1 MTTTPPWLAK
11 LLQRLW
17 RLRSGVIGALI
28 VLMAISAA
36 IWPQALA
43 PHDPYGQQLSRRLL
57 PPAWSAG
64 GHSAYLFG
72 TDHVGRDYLSRII
85 YGSRVSLLCG
95 FLATLLAC
103 VVGVT
108 LGVMAGYYGGVV
120 DSVVSNLVNVMLAFP
135 FILLALAVIAVM
147 GPSFTNL
154 IIVLGL
160 TTWTAYTR
168 VVRAEV
174 LTYRERDFV
183 QAATSL
189 GGTDIRIVLRHILP
203 NLLNTIVVLASLEV
217 ARNILREAFLSFLG
231 LGIQPP
237 TPSWG
242 GMLSEGR
249 VYMLNKWWLATF
261 PGLAI
266 FGATLGINMLGDG
279 LRDLLDPHLDV

>member
-1 MTTTPPWLAK
+1 
-11 LLQRLW
+11 
-17 RLRSGVIGALI
+17 
-28 VLMAISAA
+28 
-36 IWPQALA
+36 
-43 PHDPYGQQLSRRLL
+43 L
-57 PPAWSAG
+57 PPACESG
-64 GHSAYLFG
+64 GQTTHLLG
-72 TDHVGRDYLSRII
+72 TDHVGRDYLSRIV
-85 YGSRVSLLCG
+85 YGSRVSLWCG

-103 VVGVT
+103 VVGVA
-108 LGVMAGYYGGVV
+108 LGVLGGYYGGLV
-120 DSVVSNLVNVMLAFP
+120 DSMISNTVNVMLAFP
-135 FILLALAVIAVM
+135 FILLALAVIAVL

-189 GGTDIRIVLRHILP
+189 GSTNLRVILRHILP

-249 VYMLNKWWLATF
+249 IYMLNKWWLATF

-266 FGATLGINMLGDG
+266 FCTALGINLLGDG
-279 LRDLLDPHLDV
+279 LRDLLDPHLDL

>member
-1 MTTTPPWLAK
+1 M
-11 LLQRLW
+11 
-17 RLRSGVIGALI
+17 
-28 VLMAISAA
+28 
-36 IWPQALA
+36 
-43 PHDPYGQQLSRRLL
+43 
-57 PPAWSAG
+57 
-64 GHSAYLFG
+64 
-72 TDHVGRDYLSRII
+72 GRDYLSRII
-85 YGSRVSLLCG
+85 YGSRVALLCG

-103 VVGVT
+103 AVGVT
-108 LGVMAGYYGGVV
+108 LGMVAGYYGGVI

-135 FILLALAVIAVM
+135 FILLALVVIAVM

-154 IIVLGL
+154 IVVLGL
-160 TTWTAYTR
+160 TTWTVYTR

-183 QAATSL
+183 HAAASL
-189 GGTDIRIVLRHILP
+189 GSTDLRIILRHILP
-203 NLLNTIVVLASLEV
+203 NLVNTIVVLASLEV

-249 VYMLNKWWLATF
+249 IYMLNKWWFATF

-266 FGATLGINMLGDG
+266 FGATLGINLFGDG

>member
-1 MTTTPPWLAK
+1 MR
-11 LLQRLW
+11 LLRRAW
-17 RLRSGVIGALI
+17 RLRSGVFG
-28 VLMAISAA
+28 AA
-36 IWPQALA
+36 IVGLAIVAGIWPALLA
-43 PHDPYGQQLSRRLL
+43 PHDPYQQQLSTRLL
-57 PPAWSAG
+57 PPAWDRG
-64 GHSAYLFG
+64 GKATYTLG

-85 YGSRVSLLCG
+85 YGARVSLLCG

-103 VVGVT
+103 AVGVT
-108 LGVMAGYYGGVV
+108 LGMMAGFYGGLV
-120 DSVVSNLVNVMLAFP
+120 DSIISNLVNIMLAFP
-135 FILLALAVIAVM
+135 FILLALAVIAVV

-183 QAATSL
+183 QAAASL
-189 GGTDIRIVLRHILP
+189 GSRDLRILLRHILP
-203 NLLNTIVVLASLEV
+203 NLINTIVVLASLEV

-266 FGATLGINMLGDG
+266 FCTTLGINLLGDG
-279 LRDLLDPHLDV
+279 LRDLLDPHLDL